1 MTEKQQPI
9 KFGIGKKLLFYFLVL
24 ALLPMVIS
32 GAVSFFI
39 SRSQLQEK
47 TKAHLSDLARDCGK
61 KIDYYVS
68 SRYQDIKLFSL
79 AGVFK
84 GDDTDAKQRFI
95 EEAVRT
101 YPFYTA
107 ISLLDLEG
115 TIVACTREDLI
126 GQSRADSPWF
136 QKAVQSKGG
145 EVIPLDAYRSEAAG
159 WELVIGLNTPITGEN
174 EEDVIGVLATRVGMD
189 HIVDR
194 VRVLDERTVGD
205 NHAYLLNKRGEII
218 AGPNEKDFLARH
230 RLFEFPV
237 IQDLL
242 AGKTG
247 ISEYENDRGEKVI
260 SARYAL
266 EGDGNFDGWGCGI
279 VVTEP
284 ISVAYKG
291 AYRIRTNTVIMGL
304 AIALLVAVFAV
315 FISRRFSRPI
325 TELSESALQISR
337 GDLRPMDIAYGST
350 DEIGYLVSAFNKMTA
365 DLHETTVSRDSLAKE
380 VAQRKLAEERI
391 EHLNLVLRS
400 IRKVNQIITHERD
413 RDKLLKGACDN
424 LIDNRGYYHAWI
436 VLLDESG
443 GVVATAEAGLGV
455 DFGAI
460 TDHLHHGDLPD
471 CARRALSQSEV
482 LVTKDPLSDCADC
495 PLLAAHKDGGAVTAR
510 LEFGDKVYGLLSA
523 SVPGNFVTDEEEQGL
538 FKEVAN
544 DIALA
549 LQGLELEEKR
559 KRAEEAVRKSEEK
572 SRNILHGS
580 PIPTFVIDKNHRVTY
595 WNRALEEYSGIQ
607 SNDIVGTDEQWKA
620 FYHQTRPCMAD
631 LLVDGKTDE
640 ITRWYPTNH
649 KASDLIEGAHEAV
662 DYFER
667 IGQGGKWL
675 YFTAAPLK
683 DSEGNVIGAV
693 ETLQDITDTKKAEEQ
708 IRLLTGQV
716 IEIEEKERESLSREI
731 HDNIGQLLFA
741 LKMGLSRA
749 NKKIPKEFSAIKD
762 QLTELSYL
770 LGKVISE
777 IRQLSHALHP
787 PQIEDLGLIAALE
800 GLCQDFKSYSEIT
813 IRYHFDEIQTPLPS
827 IANITIYRLFQ
838 EGLNNIL
845 KHSHA
850 TEARLELTSSENTI
864 QVVIQDNG
872 VGFEVD
878 QFLSPSPNTK
888 TLGLISMRERLALIG
903 GQLRISSTPGKG
915 TTILATLERG

>member
-1 MTEKQQPI
+1 MEKQQPI
-9 KFGIGKKLLFYFLVL
+9 RFGIGKKLLFYFLVL
-24 ALLPMVIS
+24 ALLPMVIG

-39 SRSQLQEK
+39 SRNQLQEK

-79 AGVFK
+79 AGVLK

-95 EEAVRT
+95 EEAVQT

-107 ISLLDLEG
+107 ISLLDVDG
-115 TIVACTREDLI
+115 TIVACTREELI
-126 GQSRADSPWF
+126 GQSRADNPWF
-136 QKAVQSKGG
+136 QKTIQTKGG
-145 EVIPLDAYRSEAAG
+145 EVIPLDAYRSEAAE
-159 WELVIGLNTPITGEN
+159 WELVIGFNTPITGEN
-174 EEDVIGVLATRVGMD
+174 EEDVIGILTTRVGMD

-194 VRVLDERTVGD
+194 VRVLDERTLGA

-218 AGPNEKDFLARH
+218 AGPNEKDFLTRH

-237 IQDLL
+237 IQELL

-266 EGDGNFDGWGCGI
+266 EGDGDFDGWGWGI

-284 ISVAYKG
+284 ISEAYKG
-291 AYRIRTNTVIMGL
+291 AYIIRTSTVIMGL
-304 AIALLVAVFAV
+304 VIGLLVAVFAV
-315 FISRRFSRPI
+315 VISSRFSRPI
-325 TELSESALQISR
+325 TQLSESALQIAR
-337 GDLRPMDIAYGST
+337 GDLRPINIAYGAT

-413 RDKLLKGACDN
+413 RDTLLKGACDN

-443 GVVATAEAGLGV
+443 GIVATAEAGLDAG
-455 DFGAI
+455 FGAMA
-460 TDHLHHGDLPD
+460 DRLQQRKLPD
-471 CARRALSQSEV
+471 CARRALLQSEV
-482 LVTKDPLSDCADC
+482 LVIKDPLSTCADC
-495 PLLAAHKDGGAVTAR
+495 PLLATHRGGGAVTAR

-523 SVPGNFVTDEEEQGL
+523 SVPGNFVSDEEEQGL

-559 KRAEEAVRKSEEK
+559 KRAEDAVRKSEEK
-572 SRNILHGS
+572 FKNILHGS

-595 WNRALEEYSGIQ
+595 WNRALEEYSGIE
-607 SNDIVGTDEQWKA
+607 SKDIVGTDEQWKA

-631 LLVDGKTDE
+631 LLVDGKIDE
-640 ITRWYPTNH
+640 IARWYPTNH
-649 KASDLIEGAHEAV
+649 KVSDLIKGAHEAV

-667 IGQGGKWL
+667 IGHGGKWL

-749 NKKIPKEFSAIKD
+749 NKKIPKKLSTIKD

-813 IRYHFDEIQTPLPS
+813 IRYHFDEIQRPLSS

-850 TEARLELTSSENTI
+850 TEARLELASSENTL

-878 QFLSPSPNTK
+878 EILSPSLNTK

-903 GQLRISSTPGKG
+903 GELKISSTPGKG
-915 TTILATLERG
+915 ATILATLERG